1 MKPRHLMLVVFLSVL
16 SGLVLGR
23 SSGSL
28 PIASAAHTPAAS
40 PYARFLGSWFHH
52 GGSLTIGRNG
62 HGFYSYRTYVFCT
75 AHLTTTCDKETKNV
89 IYDGGFSRFTLHRT
103 VGNKAYGSMDN
114 SAYSWQVGT
123 TVTLVAK
130 PNDTLVLYEAGAAP
144 TTVCGSKAPAGFCGA

>member
-1 MKPRHLMLVVFLSVL
+1 MKRQHFILIVFLSV
-16 SGLVLGR
+16 SGGFLLGR
-23 SSGSL
+23 AGGSL

-40 PYARFLGSWFHH
+40 PYAQFLGSWFHH
-52 GGSLTIGRNG
+52 GGGLTISRNG

-75 AHLTTTCDKETKNV
+75 PRLTTTCDKEAKNV

-114 SAYSWQVGT
+114 SAFSWQVGT

-130 PNDTLVLYEAGAAP
+130 PNDTLVLYEAGTAP
-144 TTVCGSKAPAGFCGA
+144 TTLCGSKAPAGFCGA